1 MTMIKALVEPKRKMI
16 AILEIEK
23 RKKGKNEREINI
35 ENANMNHAEIERKD
49 TVVEM
54 KDMIV
59 RYVELKMIM
68 VKI

>member
-1 MTMIKALVEPKRKMI
+1 
-16 AILEIEK
+16 
-23 RKKGKNEREINI
+23 
-35 ENANMNHAEIERKD
+35 MNHAEIERKD